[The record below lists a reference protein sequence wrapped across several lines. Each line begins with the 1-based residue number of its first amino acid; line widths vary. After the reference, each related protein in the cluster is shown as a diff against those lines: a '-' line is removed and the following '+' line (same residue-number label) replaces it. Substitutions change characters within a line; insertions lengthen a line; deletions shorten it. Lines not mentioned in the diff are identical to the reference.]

1 MGTYNKYMVFDAGGI
16 RYAIP
21 MEYVG
26 YIVTTS
32 EKFPHCV
39 PPRMP
44 PYVKRI
50 MRMEQ
55 KLVPIVDLLKF
66 EKGKNLKE
74 QEHFYSLI
82 LVLNYQ
88 GQSVGVLTDKISLL
102 TEQTEVDPG
111 EDIVTRRKVLNFGGE
126 NFVLLNVPKFYEEI
140 KKG

>member
-1 MGTYNKYMVFDAGGI
+1 MGASNKYMVFDTRGI

-21 MEYVG
+21 IEYVG

-55 KLVPIVDLLKF
+55 KLVPIVDLVRF
-66 EKGKNLKE
+66 EEGKDVKE

-82 LVLNYQ
+82 LVLDYQ

-102 TEQTEVDPG
+102 TEQTEVEYV
-111 EDIVTRRKVLNFGGE
+111 EDIITHRKVLRIGGE
-126 NFVLLNVPKFYEEI
+126 NFVLLNVPKFYKKI
-140 KKG
+140 KK